1 MLEDKFSKLYTPE
14 RDLTVDE
21 SLLLYKGR
29 LGWRQYIPQKRARFG
44 IKTFLLCESNS
55 GYVWS
60 TIVYTGKG
68 TILDDT
74 FKNLSMS
81 SQVVMSLMKPLFEKG
96 YCVTTDNFYTS
107 PELAEALISH
117 SCDTYGTV
125 RVTRKGMPEQLKRKK
140 IKKGEVAAFQKGKIM
155 VLRWKDKKEVTLLST
170 VHNNEMQVVEKSG
183 LVVRKPSV
191 VLDYNQTMGGV
202 DRVDQHLADYPI
214 PRKRGEKT
222 LQKFVFSFYGT
233 MRVEF
238 IHTI

>member
-1 MLEDKFSKLYTPE
+1 MSYRRFANIRQYLHFSNNEEYDPLSHPNPKLNKIWPIYQMLEDKFSKLYTPE

-74 FKNLSMS
+74 FKNMSMS

-96 YCVTTDNFYTS
+96 YCMLLMKTVENIYINTDES
-107 PELAEALISH
+107 DSESDEDEIAEDDDLVMNILGH
-117 SCDTYGTV
+117 PYVWTV
-125 RVTRKGMPEQLKRKK
+125 EEEATRE
-140 IKKGEVAAFQKGKIM
+140 
-155 VLRWKDKKEVTLLST
+155 
-170 VHNNEMQVVEKSG
+170 
-183 LVVRKPSV
+183 
-191 VLDYNQTMGGV
+191 
-202 DRVDQHLADYPI
+202 
-214 PRKRGEKT
+214 
-222 LQKFVFSFYGT
+222 
-233 MRVEF
+233 
-238 IHTI
+238 